1 MRVSLW
7 LKLMGIFVAI
17 IVTGVVVMFVVVN
30 LATASQF
37 RRFVLSSDLV
47 QAQNL
52 APLLADY
59 YAQQGNWQG
68 VETLLT
74 TGPQPAV
81 QSETMSGMMGPG
93 VMGPEMMREMFD
105 AMRWREALL
114 DRVVLTDAEG
124 VIVADSAGVLVG
136 QHHPDEHLAAGVAIR
151 VEGQRVG
158 TVLVDS
164 MVEPALNPLDQD
176 FLRSVN
182 LAVLLSAVA
191 VGLVAL
197 VLGSI
202 FFFQIT
208 APVRR
213 LTQAAEAVA
222 AGDMDQRVV
231 VRTGDEIGRL
241 ARAFNTMTDSLE
253 RAETLRRQMVADIAH
268 ELRTPLSLVQ
278 GNLEA
283 ILDGLYA
290 LNLENV
296 ASVHEET
303 LVLTRLVNDL
313 RDLALAE
320 AGQLRLQ
327 RDTVS
332 LVDLVERAVERFR
345 SQAAEQEITLVT
357 EMPSGLL
364 PASGDEQRLS
374 QVLIN
379 LLSNALHHTPPGG
392 RVVVSAK
399 QVSAEERDRGQATAP
414 RMKKESKPWFGH
426 SRASSGLL
434 FPEER
439 LPHSPAS
446 HLLISIA
453 DTGRGIP
460 PEDVPHVF
468 ERFYRADKSRV
479 RTSGGS
485 GLGLAIARQIVEAHG
500 GHIWVESWVGV
511 GSTFFVALPVDV

>member
-1 MRVSLW
+1 
-7 LKLMGIFVAI
+7 
-17 IVTGVVVMFVVVN
+17 
-30 LATASQF
+30 
-37 RRFVLSSDLV
+37 
-47 QAQNL
+47 
-52 APLLADY
+52 
-59 YAQQGNWQG
+59 
-68 VETLLT
+68 
-74 TGPQPAV
+74 
-81 QSETMSGMMGPG
+81 
-93 VMGPEMMREMFD
+93 MGPEMMREMFD
-105 AMRWREALL
+105 AMRWRESLL

-136 QHHPDEHLAAGVAIR
+136 QRHPDEHLAAGVAIM
-151 VEGQRVG
+151 VAGQRVG

-182 LAVLLSAVA
+182 LAVLLSAMA
-191 VGLVAL
+191 VGVVAL
-197 VLGSI
+197 ALGSI

-213 LTQAAEAVA
+213 LTQAAEAIA
-222 AGDMDQRVV
+222 AGDMDQRVAV
-231 VRTGDEIGRL
+231 GTGDEIGRL
-241 ARAFNTMTDSLE
+241 AQAFNTMTDSLE

-332 LVDLVERAVERFR
+332 LADLVERAVEGFR
-345 SQAAEQEITLVT
+345 AQAAEQELTLVT
-357 EMPSGLL
+357 ELPSGL
-364 PASGDEQRLS
+364 PPVDGDEQRLN

-392 RVVVSAK
+392 QIAVSVK
-399 QVSAEERDRGQATAP
+399 QVSAQ
-414 RMKKESKPWFGH
+414 
-426 SRASSGLL
+426 
-434 FPEER
+434 ER
-439 LPHSPAS
+439 LPHSPAPLPPDPS
-446 HLLISIA
+446 APLLLISVA

-500 GHIWVESWVGV
+500 GSIWAESWVGV
-511 GSTFFVALPVDV
+511 GSTFFVALPADV

>member
-17 IVTGVVVMFVVVN
+17 IATGVVVMFIVVN

-52 APLLADY
+52 APILAGY

-93 VMGPEMMREMFD
+93 MMGPEMMREMFD
-105 AMRWREALL
+105 AMRWRGSLL

-124 VIVADSAGVLVG
+124 VVVADAAGVLVG
-136 QHHPDEHLAAGVAIR
+136 QRHPGEHLSAGVAIM
-151 VEGQRVG
+151 VDGQQVG

-164 MVEPALNPLDQD
+164 MIEPVLNPLDQD

-182 LAVLLSAVA
+182 LAVLLSAIA
-191 VGLVAL
+191 VGGVAL

-213 LTQAAEAVA
+213 LTQAAEAIA
-222 AGDMDQRVV
+222 AGDMDQRVA
-231 VRTGDEIGRL
+231 VRAGDEIGRL
-241 ARAFNTMTDSLE
+241 AQAFNTMTDSLE

-283 ILDGLYA
+283 ILDGLYE

-327 RDTVS
+327 RDTVA
-332 LVDLVERAVERFR
+332 LIDLVERAVEGFR
-345 SQAAEQEITLVT
+345 AQAAEQEITLVT
-357 EMPSGLL
+357 ELPSGLP

-392 RVVVSAK
+392 RVSVQCSVVSN
-399 QVSAEERDRGQATAP
+399 Q
-414 RMKKESKPWFGH
+414 
-426 SRASSGLL
+426 SSVTGRQPGMDNELMTDH
-434 FPEER
+434 R
-439 LPHSPAS
+439 
-446 HLLISIA
+446 LLITVT

-460 PEDVPHVF
+460 PEDVSHVF
-468 ERFYRADKSRV
+468 ERFYRVDKSRV

-500 GHIWVESWVGV
+500 GRIWVESWVGV
-511 GSTFFVALPVDV
+511 GSTFFVALPPEG

>member
-7 LKLMGIFVAI
+7 LKLMGIFIVI
-17 IVTGVVVMFVVVN
+17 IATGVAVMFVVVN

-37 RRFVLSSDLV
+37 RRFVLSSDLI

-52 APLLADY
+52 SMLLADY
-59 YAQQGNWQG
+59 YARQGSWQG
-68 VETLLT
+68 VESLLT
-74 TGPQPAV
+74 TGPQPGE
-81 QSETMSGMMGPG
+81 QTEMRGGMMGPG
-93 VMGPEMMREMFD
+93 MMGPGMMGAETMHEMFD
-105 AMRWREALL
+105 AMRWRGPLL
-114 DRVVLTDAEG
+114 DRVVLADAEG
-124 VIVADSAGVLVG
+124 IVVADSAGVLVG
-136 QHHPDEHLAAGVAIR
+136 QHHSDEHLAAGVAIIVDGR
-151 VEGQRVG
+151 RVG

-164 MVEPALNPLDQD
+164 MIEPVLNPLDQD

-182 LAVLLSAVA
+182 LAVLLSAIA
-191 VGLVAL
+191 VGGVAL

-202 FFFQIT
+202 LFFQIT

-213 LTQAAEAVA
+213 LTQAAEAIA
-222 AGDMDQRVV
+222 AGDMEQRVT

-241 ARAFNTMTDSLE
+241 AQAFNTMTDSLD

-283 ILDGLYA
+283 ILDGLYE

-327 RDTVS
+327 RETVDLS
-332 LVDLVERAVERFR
+332 DLVERAVEGFR
-345 SQAAEQEITLVT
+345 AQAVEQEVTLVT
-357 EMPSGLL
+357 ELSPDL
-364 PASGDEQRLS
+364 PLISGDEQRLG
-374 QVLIN
+374 QVLLN
-379 LLSNALHHTPPGG
+379 LLSNALRHTPPGG
-392 RVVVSAK
+392 RIVISVRPEPAGLFVS
-399 QVSAEERDRGQATAP
+399 V
-414 RMKKESKPWFGH
+414 
-426 SRASSGLL
+426 
-434 FPEER
+434 
-439 LPHSPAS
+439 
-446 HLLISIA
+446 A

-460 PEDVPHVF
+460 PEDLPHVF
-468 ERFYRADKSRV
+468 ERFYRADKSRA
-479 RTSGGS
+479 RNSGGS

-500 GHIWVESWVGV
+500 GRIWVESWVGV
-511 GSTFFVALPVDV
+511 GSTFFVALPSPPPLPDHQHGRSTPSGTP

>member
-7 LKLMGIFVAI
+7 LKLMGIFVVI
-17 IVTGVVVMFVVVN
+17 IATGVVVMFVVVN
-30 LATASQF
+30 LATATQF
-37 RRFVLSSDLV
+37 RRFILSSDLI

-52 APLLADY
+52 VPILADY
-59 YAQQGNWQG
+59 YAQQGSWQG
-68 VETLLT
+68 METLLP

-81 QSETMSGMMGPG
+81 QSGAMSGMMGPGMMRPG
-93 VMGPEMMREMFD
+93 VMGPEMMREMSN
-105 AMRWREALL
+105 AMRWEGSLT
-114 DRVVLTDAEG
+114 DRVVLVDAG
-124 VIVADSAGVLVG
+124 GIVVADSAGVLVG
-136 QHHPDEHLAAGVAIR
+136 QRHPDEHLAAGGAI
-151 VEGQRVG
+151 VIDGQRVG

-182 LAVLLSAVA
+182 LAVLLSAMA
-191 VGLVAL
+191 VGVVAL

-213 LTQAAEAVA
+213 LTQAAEAIA
-222 AGDMDQRVV
+222 AGNMDQRVV

-241 ARAFNTMTDSLE
+241 AQAFNTMTNSLE

-283 ILDGLYA
+283 IQDGLYE

-313 RDLALAE
+313 HDLALAE
-320 AGQLRLQ
+320 AGQLCLQ
-327 RDTVS
+327 RGTVA
-332 LVDLVERAVERFR
+332 LADLVERAVEGFR
-345 SQAAEQEITLVT
+345 AQAAGQEITLVT
-357 EMPSGLL
+357 ELSPDL
-364 PASGDEQRLS
+364 PLISGDEQRLN

-392 RVVVSAK
+392 RIVVSVK
-399 QVSAEERDRGQATAP
+399 QVSTEKQGSRGAEGQRGREASPLPPCPSAP
-414 RMKKESKPWFGH
+414 
-426 SRASSGLL
+426 L
-434 FPEER
+434 
-439 LPHSPAS
+439 
-446 HLLISIA
+446 LLISVA

-460 PEDVPHVF
+460 SEDLPHVF
-468 ERFYRADKSRV
+468 ERFYRADKSRA

-500 GHIWVESWVGV
+500 GRIRVESWVGV
-511 GSTFFVALPVDV
+511 GSTFFVALPGLPPLLDH

>member
-7 LKLMGIFVAI
+7 LKLMGIFAVI
-17 IVTGVVVMFVVVN
+17 IATGVVVMLIVIN
-30 LATASQF
+30 LATATQF

-47 QAQNL
+47 QAQNF

-59 YAQQGNWQG
+59 YAQQESWQG
-68 VETLLT
+68 VETLLA
-74 TGPQPAV
+74 TGPQPAE
-81 QSETMSGMMGPG
+81 QPEMMSDMIGPGMMMRPG
-93 VMGPEMMREMFD
+93 VMGPEMMR
-105 AMRWREALL
+105 WRGSLL
-114 DRVVLTDAEG
+114 DRIVLADVEG
-124 VIVADSAGVLVG
+124 VVVADSAGVLEG
-136 QHHPDEHLAAGVAIR
+136 QRHPDKHLAAGAAVM
-151 VEGQRVG
+151 VDEQRVG
-158 TVLVDS
+158 TVLVGS

-182 LAVLLSAVA
+182 LAVLLSAIA
-191 VGLVAL
+191 VGGVAL

-213 LTQAAEAVA
+213 LTQAAEAIA
-222 AGDMDQRVV
+222 AGDMDQRVAA
-231 VRTGDEIGRL
+231 RTGDEIGRL
-241 ARAFNTMTDSLE
+241 ARAFNTMTGSLE
-253 RAETLRRQMVADIAH
+253 QAETLRRQMVADIAH
-268 ELRTPLSLVQ
+268 ELRTPLSLVR

-283 ILDGLYA
+283 ILDGLYE

-320 AGQLRLQ
+320 AGQLYLQ
-327 RDTVS
+327 QDTVD
-332 LVDLVERAVERFR
+332 LADLVERAVEGFR
-345 SQAAEQEITLVT
+345 AQATEQEITLVT
-357 EMPSGLL
+357 ELPPGLP
-364 PASGDEQRLS
+364 PASGDEQRLN

-392 RVVVSAK
+392 QIAVSVK
-399 QVSAEERDRGQATAP
+399 QVSA
-414 RMKKESKPWFGH
+414 
-426 SRASSGLL
+426 
-434 FPEER
+434 EER
-439 LPHSPAS
+439 LPHSPAPLPPYPPAPL
-446 HLLISIA
+446 LLISVA

-460 PEDVPHVF
+460 PEDVPHIF

-485 GLGLAIARQIVEAHG
+485 GLGLAIARQLVEAHG
-500 GHIWVESWVGV
+500 GRVWVESWMGV
-511 GSTFFVALPVDV
+511 GSTFFVALPPEA

>member
-17 IVTGVVVMFVVVN
+17 IATGAVVMFIVVN
-30 LATASQF
+30 LATATQF
-37 RRFVLSSDLV
+37 RRFVLSGDLV

-52 APLLADY
+52 APILVDY

-68 VETLLT
+68 VETLLAT
-74 TGPQPAV
+74 APQPAV
-81 QSETMSGMMGPG
+81 QSETMSGMMGPGMMKPG

-105 AMRWREALL
+105 AMRWRGSLL

-124 VIVADSAGVLVG
+124 VVVADSAGLLVG
-136 QHHPDEHLAAGVAIR
+136 QRHPDEHLAAGVAIM
-151 VEGQRVG
+151 VHGQRVG
-158 TVLVDS
+158 TILVDS
-164 MVEPALNPLDQD
+164 MIEPVLNPLDQD

-182 LAVLLSAVA
+182 LAVLLSAIA
-191 VGLVAL
+191 VGVVAL

-213 LTQAAEAVA
+213 LTQAAEAIA
-222 AGDMDQRVV
+222 AGDMDQRVA
-231 VRTGDEIGRL
+231 VRTSDEIGRL
-241 ARAFNTMTDSLE
+241 AQVFNTMTDSLN
-253 RAETLRRQMVADIAH
+253 RAETLRRQIVADIAH

-283 ILDGLYA
+283 ILDGLYE

-327 RDTVS
+327 RDTVD
-332 LVDLVERAVERFR
+332 LADLVERAVEGFR
-345 SQAAEQEITLVT
+345 TPAAGQEVTLVT
-357 EMPSGLL
+357 ELSSGLT
-364 PASGDEQRLS
+364 PVNGDEQRLK

-392 RVVVSAK
+392 RITVSVK
-399 QVSAEERDRGQATAP
+399 LVSSQE
-414 RMKKESKPWFGH
+414 H
-426 SRASSGLL
+426 
-434 FPEER
+434 

-446 HLLISIA
+446 LLPCPPAPLFLISVA

-460 PEDVPHVF
+460 PEDLPNVF
-468 ERFYRADKSRV
+468 ERFYRADKSRA

-485 GLGLAIARQIVEAHG
+485 GLGLAIARQLVEAHG
-500 GHIWVESWVGV
+500 GRIWAESWVGV
-511 GSTFFVALPVDV
+511 GSTFFVTLPSLPPPPDH